1 MKALD
6 ALLKVETPN
15 GPVWH
20 RYNGDGYGEHPDG
33 SPFDGWGIGRGW
45 PLLTGERGHYALAN
59 GEDPLSYLHAMMA
72 MTGSGGMIPEQVWD
86 APAIPERGL
95 FPGKPSGSAM
105 PLVWAHGE
113 WIKLLYSHIIG
124 RPFDRPDAVWQ
135 RYQGLRPAIGWV
147 TWRQRYRLRS
157 LPQGKRLRIELL
169 APAIVHWGVD
179 GWQNRKDAQTADS
192 TLRIHFVE
200 LATENLL
207 TDQRVNFTL
216 NWLDSGNWEGQD
228 FQVLVV

>member
-1 MKALD
+1 
-6 ALLKVETPN
+6 
-15 GPVWH
+15 
-20 RYNGDGYGEHPDG
+20 
-33 SPFDGWGIGRGW
+33 
-45 PLLTGERGHYALAN
+45 
-59 GEDPLSYLHAMMA
+59 MMA

-157 LPQGKRLRIELL
+157 LPQGKRFHI
-169 APAIVHWGVD
+169 
-179 GWQNRKDAQTADS
+179 
-192 TLRIHFVE
+192 
-200 LATENLL
+200 
-207 TDQRVNFTL
+207 
-216 NWLDSGNWEGQD
+216 GNT
-228 FQVLVV
+228 FC